1 MKKILF
7 ILPSLSVG
15 GLERVQVSIANALVK
30 RGYDVT
36 VMILNPCLDLATE
49 LDARVKLIHKP
60 YKPHPIMRKIPYIRH
75 KFYDDGMWE
84 TRASAKKLYKYY
96 VGEEKYDVEI
106 GFFRGL
112 SVKIVSGST
121 NCSSVKLAWVHS
133 DFKVCKGIINNFKNM
148 QAVKNAYAKMDKI
161 ICVSKQAKEGFIE
174 KIGCAEKITTVY
186 NLLPTEEIVS
196 KAQETLVL
204 QKKKPILCAVGRLSK
219 EKGYARLLNVVEKL
233 NADELDFDLWLI
245 GDGGD
250 REKLETLA
258 QEKGLN
264 NVYFFGQQNNPY
276 KYMKQADLYVCSS
289 LYEGYNLTVAE
300 ALILGVPVLS
310 TKCTG
315 PCEILDNGK
324 YGAIV
329 ENSEEGLYQGL
340 KELLSDPNKLLY
352 YREKVKERQDFF
364 EEEQICGEIE
374 LILRSKNNG

>member
-7 ILPSLSVG
+7 ILPSLAVG

-36 VMILNPCLDLATE
+36 VMIFNPKYDLANE
-49 LDARVKLIHKP
+49 LDSRVKLIHKP
-60 YKPHPIMRKIPYIRH
+60 YKSHHIMRKIPYIRH

-96 VGEEKYDVEI
+96 VGKEKYDVEI

-112 SVKIVSGST
+112 PIKIISGST
-121 NCSSVKLAWVHS
+121 NQSSIKLAWVHS
-133 DFKVCKGIINNFKNM
+133 DFKVCKGIANNFKDM
-148 QAVKNAYAKMDKI
+148 QAVRNAYAKMDKI
-161 ICVSKQAKEGFIE
+161 ICVSKQAQEGFIE
-174 KIGCAEKITTVY
+174 KIGYEGKAATVY
-186 NLLPTEEIVS
+186 NLLPVDEILRKS
-196 KAQETLVL
+196 KEPIEL
-204 QKKKPILCAVGRLSK
+204 KKQRPILCSVGRLNE
-219 EKGYARLLNVVEKL
+219 EKGYARLINAVEKL
-233 NADELDFDLWLI
+233 NANALDFDLWLI

-258 QEKGLN
+258 KEKGLN

-364 EEEQICGEIE
+364 EEEQICQQIE
-374 LILRSKNNG
+374 ELFEDR